1 MPIPT
6 NEEVGVNGLPLG
18 TQTVTEIFDAAE
30 SGEEE
35 GNWVLWNTIIY
46 FKLTFLILLQIF
58 IYITS

>member
-35 GNWVLWNTIIY
+35 GEDDVEGEEGEDGEE
-46 FKLTFLILLQIF
+46 
-58 IYITS
+58 